1 MAVKFQFT
9 ENNRTALLTMKAMQK
24 LTFVEDSRNGWIK
37 YGKDN
42 LYPQELIRLFNEHPE
57 HRAIINRKARY
68 IWGNGLKAVKP
79 EDKIKVNAFIDS
91 FNRFETLNQV
101 GKKITPNTE
110 LFNGCYIEVITDL
123 NGLPIEFY
131 LLNSANCRISEDQN
145 TLYFSKNWCRNTKQS
160 DIQEIQKYAKGNP
173 AGTYFVDFKYYNPS
187 ATYLEGIYPVANYQ
201 GIVDDIN
208 TDVDI
213 STFNKNYVANGF
225 SVGTIINFYNG
236 TPSPDEKSDINNRFK
251 GTYTGETGQNIM
263 ITFNDRD
270 DKAPDVTTIG
280 VDELAVK
287 FEFTSKRA
295 LKKIFAGHE
304 MASELFNIKFDDSFL
319 SGSPDLITLQNLFVK
334 GYVEPRQND
343 LLEFLSY
350 LSFIKTG
357 EYLEMMFE
365 PISLIGADLSNDA
378 DLSVDERRILK
389 GYPALTAPKLD
400 ANGLPLPI
408 QAATNDTLT
417 NLTGRQLQGL
427 LRIVSKYDAGKIN
440 KEAAILTMMQ
450 GFSLTREDA
459 LTFLD
464 ENDAEPTPITK
475 MSSQVDNVLMQ
486 LEKVGTIEDPNTYI
500 VLKREKV
507 KFKSSNDALKYE
519 RQIMKFADTLII
531 TITELDGAVLN
542 ALKGNPTVSVDEL
555 SKQLNFKPYQ
565 IDESIKRS
573 LDKGLL
579 ESSVGGFKPTPKAI
593 KKETEPI
600 KSKEI
605 YTVYTYDL
613 NEDVSY
619 ASNPNKVSRNLLS
632 TSHDFCKK
640 MIPLSNS
647 GTVWTFEQI
656 DSMSND
662 FGENAWDYRGGFTN
676 KKGKI
681 DIDCNHSWYAETRQ
695 RK

>member
-1 MAVKFQFT
+1 MADKFQFT
-9 ENNRTALLTMKAMQK
+9 DNNKMALLNMKAMQK
-24 LTFVEDSRNGWIK
+24 LVFVYDARNGWVK

-42 LYPQELIRLFNEHPE
+42 LYPQEIIRLFNEHPE

-79 EDKIKVNAFIDS
+79 EDEIKVNAFIDS

-131 LLNSANCRISEDQN
+131 LLNSANCRISEDQ
-145 TLYFSKNWCRNTKQS
+145 TKLFFSKNWSKNIRGNEVQTIEKYTKGA
-160 DIQEIQKYAKGNP
+160 E
-173 AGTYFVDFKYYNPS
+173 AGTYFIEFKYYTPS
-187 ATYLEGIYPVANYQ
+187 ATYLESVYPNPNYQ
-201 GIVDDIN
+201 GIIEDIN

-213 STFNKNYVANGF
+213 STFNKNYVASGF

-236 TPSPDEKSDINNRFK
+236 TPTDSEKADINNRFK
-251 GTYTGETGQNIM
+251 GTYTGETGQNTM

-270 DKAPDVTTIG
+270 DKAPDVVTIG

-350 LSFIKTG
+350 LSYLKTG

-389 GYPALTAPKLD
+389 GYPALTAPKLGVD
-400 ANGLPLPI
+400 GQPLPI

-427 LRIVSKYDAGKIN
+427 LRIVSKYDNGKIN

-464 ENDAEPTPITK
+464 ENDAEVTPITK

-486 LEKVGTIEDPNTYI
+486 LEKVGTIEDPSTYI

-507 KFKSSNDALKYE
+507 NFKSSNDALKYE
-519 RQIMKFADTLII
+519 RQIIKFADALII
-531 TITELDGAVLN
+531 TITELDSAVLN
-542 ALKGNPTVSVDEL
+542 ALKGNPNLTVDEL
-555 SKQLNFKPYQ
+555 AKQLNFKPYQ

-573 LDKGLL
+573 LDKELI
-579 ESSVGGFKPTPKAI
+579 EVSTSGFKPTPKALE
-593 KKETEPI
+593 KKTEPI

-605 YTVYTYDL
+605 YTVYKYERDFDKPEL
-613 NEDVSY
+613 V
-619 ASNPNKVSRNLLS
+619 KGGKSR
-632 TSHDFCKK
+632 DFCTK
-640 MIPLSNS
+640 MLQKNNEY
-647 GTVWTFEQI
+647 TFEQI
-656 DSMSND
+656 DGIRLEGMENVAGSNI
-662 FGENAWDYRGGFTN
+662 WDYRGGWYNNPKT
-676 KKGKI
+676 GVI
-681 DIDCNHSWYAETRQ
+681 DAECRHLWMAETRQ

>member
-1 MAVKFQFT
+1 M
-9 ENNRTALLTMKAMQK
+9 ALLNMKAMQK
-24 LTFVEDSRNGWIK
+24 LVFVDDARNGWVK

-42 LYPQELIRLFNEHPE
+42 LYPQEIIRLFNEHPE

-79 EDKIKVNAFIDS
+79 EDDIKVNAFIDS

-101 GKKITPNTE
+101 GKKISPNTE

-123 NGLPIEFY
+123 NGLPLEFY
-131 LLNSANCRISEDQN
+131 LLNSANCRISEDQSK
-145 TLYFSKNWCRNTKQS
+145 LFFSKNWNKNIRNNDVQTIEKYTKGC
-160 DIQEIQKYAKGNP
+160 D
-173 AGTYFVDFKYYNPS
+173 AGTYFIEFKYYTPS
-187 ATYLEGIYPVANYQ
+187 ATYLESVYPNPNYQ
-201 GIVDDIN
+201 GVIEDIN

-236 TPSPDEKSDINNRFK
+236 TPTDSEKADINNRFK
-251 GTYTGETGQNIM
+251 GTYTGETGQNTM

-270 DKAPDVTTIG
+270 DKSPDVVTIG

-334 GYVEPRQND
+334 GYIEPRQND

-350 LSFIKTG
+350 LSYLKTG
-357 EYLEMMFE
+357 EYLEMMFQ

-389 GYPALTAPKLD
+389 GYPALTAPKLGV
-400 ANGLPLPI
+400 NGQPLPI
-408 QAATNDTLT
+408 QAAINDTLT

-427 LRIVSKYDAGKIN
+427 LRIVSKYDNGKIN

-464 ENDAEPTPITK
+464 ENDAEVTPITK

-486 LEKVGTIEDPNTYI
+486 LEKVGTIEDPSTYI

-507 KFKSSNDALKYE
+507 NFKSSNDALKYE
-519 RQIMKFADTLII
+519 RQIMKFADALII
-531 TITELDGAVLN
+531 TITELDSAVLN
-542 ALKGNPTVSVDEL
+542 ALKGNPSVTVDEL
-555 SKQLNFKPYQ
+555 AKQLNFKPYQ

-573 LDKGLL
+573 LDKQLI
-579 ESSVGGFKPTPKAI
+579 EVSTSGFKPTPKALE
-593 KKETEPI
+593 KKTEPI

-605 YTVYTYDL
+605 YTVYKYERDFDKPDL
-613 NEDVSY
+613 V
-619 ASNPNKVSRNLLS
+619 KGGKSRE
-632 TSHDFCKK
+632 FCTRMLANNFEYSFEKIDN
-640 MIPLSNS
+640 MTNDL
-647 GTVWTFEQI
+647 GTNV
-656 DSMSND
+656 
-662 FGENAWDYRGGFTN
+662 WDYRGGYYNNPDT
-676 KKGKI
+676 KQI
-681 DIDCNHSWYAETRQ
+681 DAECRHLWMAETRQ

>member
-1 MAVKFQFT
+1 MADKFQFT
-9 ENNRTALLTMKAMQK
+9 DNNKMALLNMKAMQK
-24 LTFVEDSRNGWIK
+24 LVFVDDARNGWVK

-42 LYPQELIRLFNEHPE
+42 LYPQEIIRLFNEHPE

-79 EDKIKVNAFIDS
+79 EDEIKVNAFIDN

-131 LLNSANCRISEDQN
+131 LLNSANCRISEDQ
-145 TLYFSKNWCRNTKQS
+145 TKLFFSKNWSKNIRGNEVQTIEKYTKGA
-160 DIQEIQKYAKGNP
+160 E
-173 AGTYFVDFKYYNPS
+173 AGTYFIEFKYYTPS
-187 ATYLEGIYPVANYQ
+187 ATYLESVYPNPNYQ
-201 GIVDDIN
+201 GIIEDIN

-213 STFNKNYVANGF
+213 STFNKNYVASGF

-236 TPSPDEKSDINNRFK
+236 TPTDSEKADINNRFK
-251 GTYTGETGQNIM
+251 GTYTGETGQNTM

-270 DKAPDVTTIG
+270 DKAPDVVTIG

-350 LSFIKTG
+350 LSYLKTG

-389 GYPALTAPKLD
+389 GYPALTAPKLGVD
-400 ANGLPLPI
+400 GQPLPI

-427 LRIVSKYDAGKIN
+427 LRIVSKYDNGKIN

-464 ENDAEPTPITK
+464 ENDAEVTPITK

-486 LEKVGTIEDPNTYI
+486 LEKVGTIEDPSTYV

-507 KFKSSNDALKYE
+507 NFKSSNDALKYE
-519 RQIMKFADTLII
+519 RQIMKFADALII
-531 TITELDGAVLN
+531 TIKELDSAVLN
-542 ALKGNPTVSVDEL
+542 ALKGNPSITVNEL
-555 SKQLNFKPYQ
+555 AKQLNFKPYQ

-573 LDKGLL
+573 LDKELI
-579 ESSVGGFKPTPKAI
+579 EISTGGFKPTPKALE
-593 KKETEPI
+593 KKTEPI

-605 YTVYTYDL
+605 YTVYKYERDFDKPELVKGGKSRTFCTRML
-613 NEDVSY
+613 
-619 ASNPNKVSRNLLS
+619 ANKHEYS
-632 TSHDFCKK
+632 
-640 MIPLSNS
+640 
-647 GTVWTFEQI
+647 FEQI
-656 DSMSND
+656 DNMTND
-662 FGENAWDYRGGFTN
+662 LGTNVWDYRGGYYNNPET
-676 KKGKI
+676 KQI
-681 DIDCNHSWYAETRQ
+681 DAECRHLWMAETRQ

>member
-1 MAVKFQFT
+1 MADKFQFT
-9 ENNRTALLTMKAMQK
+9 DNNKMALLNMKAMQK
-24 LTFVEDSRNGWIK
+24 LVFIEDARNGWVK

-42 LYPQELIRLFNEHPE
+42 LYPQEIIRLFNEHPE

-68 IWGNGLKAVKP
+68 IWGNGLKAVKT
-79 EDKIKVNAFIDS
+79 EDEVKVNAFIDS

-145 TLYFSKNWCRNTKQS
+145 TLFFSKNWNKNTRS
-160 DIQEIQKYAKGNP
+160 NDIQTIEKYTKGGE
-173 AGTYFVDFKYYNPS
+173 AGTYFIEFKYYTPS
-187 ATYLEGIYPVANYQ
+187 ATYLESVYPNPNYQ
-201 GIVDDIN
+201 GIIEDIN

-213 STFNKNYVANGF
+213 STFNKNYVASGF
-225 SVGTIINFYNG
+225 SVGTIINFYSG
-236 TPSPDEKSDINNRFK
+236 VPTDSEKADINNRFK
-251 GTYTGETGQNIM
+251 GTYTGETGQNTM

-270 DKAPDVTTIG
+270 DKAPDVVTIG

-287 FEFTSKRA
+287 FEFTSRRA

-334 GYVEPRQND
+334 GYIEPRQND

-350 LSFIKTG
+350 LSYLKTG

-365 PISLIGADLSNDA
+365 PISLIGADLSNDT

-389 GYPALTAPKLD
+389 GYPALTAPKLGID
-400 ANGLPLPI
+400 GQPLPI

-427 LRIVSKYDAGKIN
+427 LRIVSKYDNGKIN

-464 ENDAEPTPITK
+464 ENDAEVTPITK

-507 KFKSSNDALKYE
+507 NFKSSNDALKYE
-519 RQIMKFADTLII
+519 RQIMKFADALII
-531 TITELDGAVLN
+531 TITELDSAVLN
-542 ALKGNPTVSVDEL
+542 ALKGNPSITVNEL
-555 SKQLNFKPYQ
+555 AKQLNFKPYQ

-573 LDKGLL
+573 LDKELI
-579 ESSVGGFKPTPKAI
+579 EVSTSGFKPTPKALE
-593 KKETEPI
+593 KKTEPI

-605 YTVYTYDL
+605 YTIYKYEVNDDKPKLSPGGKSRAFCSTL
-613 NEDVSY
+613 MSK
-619 ASNPNKVSRNLLS
+619 NKEY
-632 TSHDFCKK
+632 
-640 MIPLSNS
+640 
-647 GTVWTFEQI
+647 TFEQI
-656 DSMSND
+656 DGVRLEGMENVAGSNI
-662 FGENAWDYRGGFTN
+662 WDYRGGYYMN
-676 KKGKI
+676 PKGSPNAGTI
-681 DIDCNHSWYAETRQ
+681 DPECRHIWVAETRQ

>member
-1 MAVKFQFT
+1 MADKFQFT
-9 ENNRTALLTMKAMQK
+9 DNNKMALLNMKAMQK
-24 LTFVEDSRNGWIK
+24 LVFIEDARNGWVK

-42 LYPQELIRLFNEHPE
+42 LYPQEIIRLFNEHPE

-68 IWGNGLKAVKP
+68 IWGNGLKAVKT
-79 EDKIKVNAFIDS
+79 EDEVKVNAFIDS

-131 LLNSANCRISEDQN
+131 LLNSANCRISEDQ
-145 TLYFSKNWCRNTKQS
+145 TKLFFSKNWNKNTRS
-160 DIQEIQKYAKGNP
+160 NDIQTIEKYTKGGE
-173 AGTYFVDFKYYNPS
+173 AGTYFIEFKYYTPS
-187 ATYLEGIYPVANYQ
+187 ATYLESVYPNPNYQ
-201 GIVDDIN
+201 GIIEDIN

-213 STFNKNYVANGF
+213 STFNKNYVASGF

-236 TPSPDEKSDINNRFK
+236 TPTDSEKADINNRFK
-251 GTYTGETGQNIM
+251 GTYTGETGQNTM

-270 DKAPDVTTIG
+270 DKAPDVVTIG

-304 MASELFNIKFDDSFL
+304 MASELFNIKFDNSFL

-350 LSFIKTG
+350 LSYLKTG

-365 PISLIGADLSNDA
+365 PISLIGADLSNDT

-389 GYPALTAPKLD
+389 GYPALTAPKLGVD
-400 ANGLPLPI
+400 GQPLPV
-408 QAATNDTLT
+408 QASEVND
-417 NLTGRQLQGL
+417 NLKGLSASENADMIRVVRDFQKGRNGMNEHMAITRLKSFGL
-427 LRIVSKYDAGKIN
+427 NEVDCKKMLGI
-440 KEAAILTMMQ
+440 E
-450 GFSLTREDA
+450 
-459 LTFLD
+459 
-464 ENDAEPTPITK
+464 TK

-486 LEKVGTIEDPNTYI
+486 LESVGTIEDPSTYI

-507 KFKSSNDALKYE
+507 NFKSSNDALKYE
-519 RQIMKFADTLII
+519 RQIMKFADALII
-531 TITELDGAVLN
+531 TITELDSAVLN
-542 ALKGNPTVSVDEL
+542 ALKGNPSITVNEL
-555 SKQLNFKPYQ
+555 AKQLNFKPYQ

-573 LDKGLL
+573 LDKELI
-579 ESSVGGFKPTPKAI
+579 EVSTSGFKPTPKALE
-593 KKETEPI
+593 KKTEPI

-605 YTVYTYDL
+605 YTVYKYERDFDKPELVKGGKSREFCTRML
-613 NEDVSY
+613 
-619 ASNPNKVSRNLLS
+619 ANKHEYS
-632 TSHDFCKK
+632 
-640 MIPLSNS
+640 
-647 GTVWTFEQI
+647 FEQI
-656 DSMSND
+656 DNMNND
-662 FGENAWDYRGGFTN
+662 LGTNVWDYRGGYYNNPQT
-676 KKGKI
+676 GVI
-681 DIDCNHSWYAETRQ
+681 DAECRHLWMAETRQ

>member
-1 MAVKFQFT
+1 MADKFQFT
-9 ENNRTALLTMKAMQK
+9 DNNKMALLNMKAMQK
-24 LTFVEDSRNGWIK
+24 LVFIEDARNGWVK

-42 LYPQELIRLFNEHPE
+42 LYPQEIIRLFNEHPE

-68 IWGNGLKAVKP
+68 IWGNGLKAVKT
-79 EDKIKVNAFIDS
+79 EDEVKVNAFIDS

-131 LLNSANCRISEDQN
+131 LLNSANCRISEDQSK
-145 TLYFSKNWCRNTKQS
+145 LFFSKNWNKNTRQS
-160 DIQEIQKYAKGNP
+160 DIQTIDKYTKGAE
-173 AGTYFVDFKYYNPS
+173 AGTYFIEFKYYTPS
-187 ATYLEGIYPVANYQ
+187 ATYLESVYPNPNYQ
-201 GIVDDIN
+201 GIIEDIN

-213 STFNKNYVANGF
+213 STFNKNYVASGF

-236 TPSPDEKSDINNRFK
+236 TPTDSEKADINNRFK
-251 GTYTGETGQNIM
+251 GTYTGETGQNTM

-270 DKAPDVTTIG
+270 DKAPDVVTIG

-287 FEFTSKRA
+287 FEFTSRRA

-350 LSFIKTG
+350 LSYLKTG

-365 PISLIGADLSNDA
+365 PISLIGADLSNDT

-389 GYPALTAPKLD
+389 GYPALTAPKLGID
-400 ANGLPLPI
+400 GQPLPI

-427 LRIVSKYDAGKIN
+427 LRIVSKYDNGKIN

-464 ENDAEPTPITK
+464 ENDAEVTPITK

-486 LEKVGTIEDPNTYI
+486 LESVGTIEDPSTYV

-507 KFKSSNDALKYE
+507 NFKSSNDALKYE
-519 RQIMKFADTLII
+519 RQIMKFADALII
-531 TITELDGAVLN
+531 TITELDSAVLN
-542 ALKGNPTVSVDEL
+542 ALKGNPSITVDEL
-555 SKQLNFKPYQ
+555 AKQLNFKPYQ

-573 LDKGLL
+573 LDKELIEVL
-579 ESSVGGFKPTPKAI
+579 TSGFKPTPKALE
-593 KKETEPI
+593 KKTEPI

-605 YTVYTYDL
+605 YTVYKYERDWDKPEL
-613 NEDVSY
+613 V
-619 ASNPNKVSRNLLS
+619 KGGKSRE
-632 TSHDFCKK
+632 FCTRMLAKK
-640 MIPLSNS
+640 HEYS
-647 GTVWTFEQI
+647 FEQI
-656 DSMSND
+656 DNMNND
-662 FGENAWDYRGGFTN
+662 LGTNVWDYRGGYYNNPET
-676 KKGKI
+676 KQI
-681 DIDCNHSWYAETRQ
+681 DAECRHLWVAETRQ

>member
-1 MAVKFQFT
+1 MADKFQFT
-9 ENNRTALLTMKAMQK
+9 DNNKMALLNMKAMQK
-24 LTFVEDSRNGWIK
+24 LVFVDDARNGWVK

-42 LYPQELIRLFNEHPE
+42 LYPQEIIRLFNEHPE

-79 EDKIKVNAFIDS
+79 EDDIKVNAFIDS

-131 LLNSANCRISEDQN
+131 LLNSANCRISEDQ
-145 TLYFSKNWCRNTKQS
+145 TKLFFSKNWSKNIRGNEVQTIEKYTKGA
-160 DIQEIQKYAKGNP
+160 E
-173 AGTYFVDFKYYNPS
+173 AGTYFIEFKYYTPS
-187 ATYLEGIYPVANYQ
+187 ATYLESVYPNPNYQ
-201 GIVDDIN
+201 GIIEDIN

-213 STFNKNYVANGF
+213 STFNKNYVASGF
-225 SVGTIINFYNG
+225 SVGTIINFYSG
-236 TPSPDEKSDINNRFK
+236 TPTDSEKADINNRFK
-251 GTYTGETGQNIM
+251 GTYTGETGQNTM

-270 DKAPDVTTIG
+270 DKAPDVVTIG

-350 LSFIKTG
+350 LSYLKTG

-365 PISLIGADLSNDA
+365 PISLIGADLSNDT

-389 GYPALTAPKLD
+389 GYPALTAPKLGV
-400 ANGLPLPI
+400 NGQPLPI

-427 LRIVSKYDAGKIN
+427 LRIVSKYDNGKIN

-464 ENDAEPTPITK
+464 ENDAEVTPITK

-486 LEKVGTIEDPNTYI
+486 LEKVGTIEDPSTYI

-507 KFKSSNDALKYE
+507 NFKSSNDALKYE
-519 RQIMKFADTLII
+519 RQIMKFADALII
-531 TITELDGAVLN
+531 TITELDSAVLN
-542 ALKGNPTVSVDEL
+542 ALKGNPSITVDEL
-555 SKQLNFKPYQ
+555 AKQLNFKPYQ

-573 LDKGLL
+573 LDKQLI
-579 ESSVGGFKPTPKAI
+579 EVSTSGFKPTPKALE
-593 KKETEPI
+593 KKTEPI

-605 YTVYTYDL
+605 YTVYKYERDFDKPELVKGGKSRAFCTRML
-613 NEDVSY
+613 
-619 ASNPNKVSRNLLS
+619 ANKHEYS
-632 TSHDFCKK
+632 
-640 MIPLSNS
+640 
-647 GTVWTFEQI
+647 FEQI
-656 DSMSND
+656 DNMTND
-662 FGENAWDYRGGFTN
+662 LGTNVWDYRGGYYNNPET
-676 KKGKI
+676 KQI
-681 DIDCNHSWYAETRQ
+681 DAECRHLWMAETRQ

>member
-1 MAVKFQFT
+1 MADKFQFT
-9 ENNRTALLTMKAMQK
+9 DNNKMALLNMKAMQK
-24 LTFVEDSRNGWIK
+24 LVFVYDARNGWVK

-42 LYPQELIRLFNEHPE
+42 LYPQEIIRLFNEHPE

-79 EDKIKVNAFIDS
+79 EDEIKVNAFIDS

-131 LLNSANCRISEDQN
+131 LLNSANCRISEDQ
-145 TLYFSKNWCRNTKQS
+145 TKLFFSKNWSKNIRGNEVQTIEKYTKGA
-160 DIQEIQKYAKGNP
+160 E
-173 AGTYFVDFKYYNPS
+173 AGTYFIEFKYYTPS
-187 ATYLEGIYPVANYQ
+187 ATYLESVYPNPNYQ
-201 GIVDDIN
+201 GIIEDIN

-213 STFNKNYVANGF
+213 STFNKNYVASGF

-236 TPSPDEKSDINNRFK
+236 TPTDSEKADINNRFK
-251 GTYTGETGQNIM
+251 GTYTGETGQNTM

-270 DKAPDVTTIG
+270 DKAPDVVTIG

-350 LSFIKTG
+350 LSYLKTG

-389 GYPALTAPKLD
+389 GYPALTAPKLGVD
-400 ANGLPLPI
+400 GQPLPI

-427 LRIVSKYDAGKIN
+427 LRIVSKYDNGKIN

-464 ENDAEPTPITK
+464 ENDAEVTPITK

-486 LEKVGTIEDPNTYI
+486 LEKVGTIEDPSTYI

-507 KFKSSNDALKYE
+507 NFKSSNDALKYE
-519 RQIMKFADTLII
+519 RQIIKFADALII
-531 TITELDGAVLN
+531 TITELDSAVLN
-542 ALKGNPTVSVDEL
+542 ALKGNPNLTVDEL
-555 SKQLNFKPYQ
+555 AKQLNFKPYQ

-573 LDKGLL
+573 LDKELI
-579 ESSVGGFKPTPKAI
+579 EVSTSGFKPTPKALE
-593 KKETEPI
+593 KKTEPI

-605 YTVYTYDL
+605 YTVYKYERDFDKPELVKGGKSREFCTKML
-613 NEDVSY
+613 QKNNEY
-619 ASNPNKVSRNLLS
+619 
-632 TSHDFCKK
+632 
-640 MIPLSNS
+640 
-647 GTVWTFEQI
+647 TFEQI
-656 DSMSND
+656 DGIKLEGMENVAGSNI
-662 FGENAWDYRGGFTN
+662 WDYRGGWYNNPKT
-676 KKGKI
+676 GVI
-681 DIDCNHSWYAETRQ
+681 DAECRHLWMAETRQ

>member
-1 MAVKFQFT
+1 MAAKFQFT
-9 ENNRTALLTMKAMQK
+9 DDNRTALLTMKALQK
-24 LTFVEDSRNGWIK
+24 LVFIDDTRNGWVK

-68 IWGNGLKAVKP
+68 VWGNGLKAVKP
-79 EDKIKVNAFIDS
+79 EDDIKVNAFIDS

-110 LFNGCYIEVITDL
+110 LFNGCYVEVITDL

-131 LLNSANCRISEDQN
+131 LLNSANCRISECQ
-145 TLYFSKNWCRNTKQS
+145 TKLYFCKNWNKNTRIA
-160 DIQEIQKYAKGNP
+160 DIQEICKYSKGNP
-173 AGTYFVDFKYYNPS
+173 AGTYFIEFKYYSPTGS
-187 ATYLEGIYPVANYQ
+187 YLDSVYPIANYQ
-201 GIVDDIN
+201 GVVDDIN
-208 TDVDI
+208 SDIDI
-213 STFNKNYVANGF
+213 STFNKNYISNGF
-225 SVGTIINFYNG
+225 SVATIINFYSG
-236 TPSPDEKSDINNRFK
+236 IPTDPEKADINNRFK
-251 GTYTGETGQNIM
+251 GTYTGETGQNTM

-270 DKAPDVTTIG
+270 DKAPDVVTIG
-280 VDELAVK
+280 IDELATK

-357 EYLEMMFE
+357 EYLQMMFE

-389 GYPALTAPKLD
+389 GYPALTAPKVD
-400 ANGLPLPI
+400 VNGQPLPI

-486 LEKVGTIEDPNTYI
+486 LESVGTIEDPSTYI

-507 KFKSSNDALKYE
+507 NFKSSNDALKYE
-519 RQIMKFADTLII
+519 RQIMKFADALII
-531 TITELDGAVLN
+531 TITELDSAVLN
-542 ALKGNPTVSVDEL
+542 ALKGNPNLSVNEL
-555 SKQLNFKPYQ
+555 ATQLNFKPYQ

-573 LDKGLL
+573 LGKGFL
-579 ESSVGGFKPTPKAI
+579 ESSVNGFKPTAKAI
-593 KKETEPI
+593 EKETKPI

-605 YTVYTYDL
+605 YTIYKYEVDENKPAL
-613 NEDVSY
+613 SKGGSSRPFCIKMLAKNNEY
-619 ASNPNKVSRNLLS
+619 
-632 TSHDFCKK
+632 
-640 MIPLSNS
+640 
-647 GTVWTFEQI
+647 TFEQI
-656 DSMSND
+656 DSIKLEGMENVSGSNI
-662 FGENAWDYRGGFTN
+662 WDYRGGYYNNPIT
-676 KKGKI
+676 KVI
-681 DIDCNHSWYAETRQ
+681 DPECRHLWMAETRQ

>member
-1 MAVKFQFT
+1 MADKFQFT
-9 ENNRTALLTMKAMQK
+9 DNNKMALLNMKAMQK
-24 LTFVEDSRNGWIK
+24 LVFIEDARNGWVK

-42 LYPQELIRLFNEHPE
+42 LYPQEIIRLFNEHPE

-79 EDKIKVNAFIDS
+79 EDEVKVNAFIDS

-145 TLYFSKNWCRNTKQS
+145 TLFFSKNWNKNTRS
-160 DIQEIQKYAKGNP
+160 NDIQTIEKYTKGVE
-173 AGTYFVDFKYYNPS
+173 AGTYFIEFKYYTPS
-187 ATYLEGIYPVANYQ
+187 ATYLESVYPNPNYQ
-201 GIVDDIN
+201 GIIEDIN

-213 STFNKNYVANGF
+213 STFNKNYVASGF

-236 TPSPDEKSDINNRFK
+236 TPTDSEKADINNRFK
-251 GTYTGETGQNIM
+251 GTYTGETGQNTM

-270 DKAPDVTTIG
+270 DKAPDVVTIG

-350 LSFIKTG
+350 LSYLKTG

-389 GYPALTAPKLD
+389 GYPALTAPKLGID
-400 ANGLPLPI
+400 GQPLPI

-427 LRIVSKYDAGKIN
+427 LRIVSKYDNGKIN

-464 ENDAEPTPITK
+464 ENDAEVTPITK

-486 LEKVGTIEDPNTYI
+486 LEKVGTIEDPSTYI

-507 KFKSSNDALKYE
+507 NFKSSNDALKYE
-519 RQIMKFADTLII
+519 RQIIKFADALII
-531 TITELDGAVLN
+531 TITELDSAVLN
-542 ALKGNPTVSVDEL
+542 ALKGNPNLTVDEL
-555 SKQLNFKPYQ
+555 AKQLNFKPYQ

-573 LDKGLL
+573 LDKELI
-579 ESSVGGFKPTPKAI
+579 EVSTSGFKPTPKALE
-593 KKETEPI
+593 KKTEPI

-605 YTVYTYDL
+605 YTVYKYERDFDKPELVKGGKSREFCTKML
-613 NEDVSY
+613 QKNNEY
-619 ASNPNKVSRNLLS
+619 
-632 TSHDFCKK
+632 
-640 MIPLSNS
+640 
-647 GTVWTFEQI
+647 TFEQI
-656 DSMSND
+656 DGIKLEGMENVAGSNI
-662 FGENAWDYRGGFTN
+662 WDYRGGWYNNPKT
-676 KKGKI
+676 GVI
-681 DIDCNHSWYAETRQ
+681 DAECRHLWMAETRQ

>member
-1 MAVKFQFT
+1 MADKFQFT
-9 ENNRTALLTMKAMQK
+9 DNNKMALLNMKAMQK
-24 LTFVEDSRNGWIK
+24 LVFIEDARNGWVK

-42 LYPQELIRLFNEHPE
+42 LYPQEIIRLFNEHPE

-68 IWGNGLKAVKP
+68 IWGNGLKAVKT
-79 EDKIKVNAFIDS
+79 EDEVKVNAFIDS

-145 TLYFSKNWCRNTKQS
+145 TLFFSKNWNKNTRS
-160 DIQEIQKYAKGNP
+160 NDIQTIEKYTKGVE
-173 AGTYFVDFKYYNPS
+173 AGTYFIEFKYYTPS
-187 ATYLEGIYPVANYQ
+187 ATYLESVYPNPNYQ
-201 GIVDDIN
+201 GIIEDIN

-213 STFNKNYVANGF
+213 STFNKNYVASGF

-236 TPSPDEKSDINNRFK
+236 TPTDSEKADINNRFK
-251 GTYTGETGQNIM
+251 GTYTGETGQNTM

-270 DKAPDVTTIG
+270 DKAPDVVTIG

-350 LSFIKTG
+350 LSYLKTG

-365 PISLIGADLSNDA
+365 PISLIGADLSNDT

-389 GYPALTAPKLD
+389 GYPALTAPKLGTD
-400 ANGLPLPI
+400 GQPLPI

-427 LRIVSKYDAGKIN
+427 LRIVSKYDNGKIN

-464 ENDAEPTPITK
+464 ENDAEVTPITK

-486 LEKVGTIEDPNTYI
+486 LEKVGTIEDPSTYV

-507 KFKSSNDALKYE
+507 NFKSSNDALKYE
-519 RQIMKFADTLII
+519 RQIMKFADALII
-531 TITELDGAVLN
+531 TITELDSAVLN
-542 ALKGNPTVSVDEL
+542 ALKGNPSITVDEL
-555 SKQLNFKPYQ
+555 AKQLNFKPYQ

-573 LDKGLL
+573 LDKELI
-579 ESSVGGFKPTPKAI
+579 EVSTSGFKPTPKALE
-593 KKETEPI
+593 KKTEPI

-605 YTVYTYDL
+605 YTVYKYERDFDKPELVKGGKSRTFCTRMLANNFEYSFEKIDNMTNDL
-613 NEDVSY
+613 
-619 ASNPNKVSRNLLS
+619 
-632 TSHDFCKK
+632 
-640 MIPLSNS
+640 
-647 GTVWTFEQI
+647 GTNV
-656 DSMSND
+656 
-662 FGENAWDYRGGFTN
+662 WDYRGGYYNNPET
-676 KKGKI
+676 KQI
-681 DIDCNHSWYAETRQ
+681 DAECRHLWMAETRQ

>member
-1 MAVKFQFT
+1 M
-9 ENNRTALLTMKAMQK
+9 ALLNMKAMQK
-24 LTFVEDSRNGWIK
+24 LVFVDDARNGWVK

-42 LYPQELIRLFNEHPE
+42 LYPQEIIRLFNEHPE

-79 EDKIKVNAFIDS
+79 EDDIKVNAFIDS

-131 LLNSANCRISEDQN
+131 LLNSANCRISEDQ
-145 TLYFSKNWCRNTKQS
+145 TKLFFSKNWSKNIRGNEVQTIEKYTKGA
-160 DIQEIQKYAKGNP
+160 E
-173 AGTYFVDFKYYNPS
+173 AGTYFIEFKYYTPS
-187 ATYLEGIYPVANYQ
+187 ATYLESVYPNPNYQ
-201 GIVDDIN
+201 GIIEDIN

-213 STFNKNYVANGF
+213 STFNKNYVASGF

-236 TPSPDEKSDINNRFK
+236 TPTDSEKSDINNRFK
-251 GTYTGETGQNIM
+251 GTYTGETGQNTM

-270 DKAPDVTTIG
+270 DKAPDVVTIG

-350 LSFIKTG
+350 LSYLKTG

-389 GYPALTAPKLD
+389 GYPALTAPKLGID
-400 ANGLPLPI
+400 GQPLPI

-427 LRIVSKYDAGKIN
+427 LRIVSKYDNGKIN

-464 ENDAEPTPITK
+464 ENDAEVTPITK

-507 KFKSSNDALKYE
+507 NFKSSNDALKYE
-519 RQIMKFADTLII
+519 RQIMKFADVLII
-531 TITELDGAVLN
+531 TIKELDSAVLN
-542 ALKGNPTVSVDEL
+542 ALKGNPSITVDEL
-555 SKQLNFKPYQ
+555 AKQLNFKPYQ

-573 LDKGLL
+573 LDKQLI
-579 ESSVGGFKPTPKAI
+579 EVSTSGFKPTPKALE
-593 KKETEPI
+593 KKTEPI

-619 ASNPNKVSRNLLS
+619 ASNPNKVSKNLLS

-656 DSMSND
+656 DNMSND
-662 FGENAWDYRGGFTN
+662 FGENGWDYRGGFTN
-676 KKGKI
+676 KGGYI
-681 DIDCNHSWYAETRQ
+681 DNTCNHSWYAETRQ

>member
-1 MAVKFQFT
+1 MADKFQFT
-9 ENNRTALLTMKAMQK
+9 DNNKMALLNMKAMQK
-24 LTFVEDSRNGWIK
+24 LVFVDDARNGWVK

-42 LYPQELIRLFNEHPE
+42 LYPQEIIRLFNEHPE

-79 EDKIKVNAFIDS
+79 EDDIKVNAFIDS

-131 LLNSANCRISEDQN
+131 LLNSANCRISEDQ
-145 TLYFSKNWCRNTKQS
+145 TKLFFSKNWSKNIRGNEVQTIEKYTKGA
-160 DIQEIQKYAKGNP
+160 E
-173 AGTYFVDFKYYNPS
+173 AGTYFIEFKYYTPS
-187 ATYLEGIYPVANYQ
+187 ATYLESVYPNPNYQ
-201 GIVDDIN
+201 GIIEDIN

-213 STFNKNYVANGF
+213 STFNKNYVASGF

-236 TPSPDEKSDINNRFK
+236 TPTDSEKADINNRFK
-251 GTYTGETGQNIM
+251 GTYTGETGQNTM

-270 DKAPDVTTIG
+270 DKAPDVVTIG

-350 LSFIKTG
+350 LSYLKTG

-365 PISLIGADLSNDA
+365 PISLIGADLSNDV

-389 GYPALTAPKLD
+389 GYPALTAPKLGID
-400 ANGLPLPI
+400 GQPLPI

-427 LRIVSKYDAGKIN
+427 LRIVSKYDNGKIN

-464 ENDAEPTPITK
+464 ENDAEVTPITK

-486 LEKVGTIEDPNTYI
+486 LENVGTIEDPSTYI

-507 KFKSSNDALKYE
+507 NFKSSNDALKYE
-519 RQIMKFADTLII
+519 RQIMKFADVLII
-531 TITELDGAVLN
+531 SIKELDSAVLN
-542 ALKGNPTVSVDEL
+542 ALKGNPSITVDEL
-555 SKQLNFKPYQ
+555 AKQLNFKPYQ

-573 LDKGLL
+573 LDKQLI
-579 ESSVGGFKPTPKAI
+579 EVSTSGFKPTPKALE
-593 KKETEPI
+593 KKTEPI

-605 YTVYTYDL
+605 YTVYKYERDF
-613 NEDVSY
+613 DK
-619 ASNPNKVSRNLLS
+619 PNLQPGGKSR
-632 TSHDFCKK
+632 DFCTK
-640 MIPLSNS
+640 MLQKNNEY
-647 GTVWTFEQI
+647 TFEQI
-656 DSMSND
+656 DGIRLEGMENVAGSNI
-662 FGENAWDYRGGFTN
+662 WDYRGGWYNNPKT
-676 KKGKI
+676 GVI
-681 DIDCNHSWYAETRQ
+681 DAECRHLWMAETRQ

>member
-1 MAVKFQFT
+1 MADKFQFT
-9 ENNRTALLTMKAMQK
+9 DNNKMALLNMKAMQK
-24 LTFVEDSRNGWIK
+24 LVFVDDARNGWVK

-42 LYPQELIRLFNEHPE
+42 LYPQEIIRLFNEHPE

-68 IWGNGLKAVKP
+68 IWGNGLKAVKT
-79 EDKIKVNAFIDS
+79 EDDIKVNAFIDS

-131 LLNSANCRISEDQN
+131 LLNSANCRISEDQ
-145 TLYFSKNWCRNTKQS
+145 TKLFFSKNWSKNIRGNEVQTIEKYTKGA
-160 DIQEIQKYAKGNP
+160 E
-173 AGTYFVDFKYYNPS
+173 AGTYFIEFKYYTPS
-187 ATYLEGIYPVANYQ
+187 ATYLESVYPNPNYQ
-201 GIVDDIN
+201 GIIEDIN

-213 STFNKNYVANGF
+213 STFNKNYVASGF

-236 TPSPDEKSDINNRFK
+236 TPTDSEKADINNRFK
-251 GTYTGETGQNIM
+251 GTYTGETGQNTM

-270 DKAPDVTTIG
+270 DKAPDVVTIG

-350 LSFIKTG
+350 LSYLKTG

-389 GYPALTAPKLD
+389 GYPALTAPKLGVD
-400 ANGLPLPI
+400 GQPLPI

-427 LRIVSKYDAGKIN
+427 LRIVSKYDNGKIN

-464 ENDAEPTPITK
+464 ENDAEVTPITK

-486 LEKVGTIEDPNTYI
+486 LEKVGTIEDPSTYI

-507 KFKSSNDALKYE
+507 NFKSSNDALKYE
-519 RQIMKFADTLII
+519 RQIMKFADVLII
-531 TITELDGAVLN
+531 SIKELDSAVLN
-542 ALKGNPTVSVDEL
+542 ALKGNPSITVDEL
-555 SKQLNFKPYQ
+555 AKQLNFKPYQ

-573 LDKGLL
+573 LDKQLI
-579 ESSVGGFKPTPKAI
+579 EVSTSGFKPTPKALE
-593 KKETEPI
+593 KKTEPI

-605 YTVYTYDL
+605 YTVYKYERDFDKPEL
-613 NEDVSY
+613 V
-619 ASNPNKVSRNLLS
+619 KGGKSRE
-632 TSHDFCKK
+632 FCTRMLAKK
-640 MIPLSNS
+640 HEYS
-647 GTVWTFEQI
+647 FEQI
-656 DSMSND
+656 DNMNND
-662 FGENAWDYRGGFTN
+662 LGTNVWDYRGGYYNNPET
-676 KKGKI
+676 KQI
-681 DIDCNHSWYAETRQ
+681 DAECRHLWMAETRQ